1 MPDEREE
8 RRAAAAKW
16 LAEAAA
22 AENQQFLGELT
33 YLRAGRLPAAAGGDG
48 QPVEP
53 YQSKA
58 SAWAQADAAEANQG
72 FQQHVANYDPN
83 LFRRGRRRKVEYD
96 KPVGPRPATL
106 ADAQAADA
114 EFLRGMQH
122 WSPN

>member
-1 MPDEREE
+1 MDSREE
-8 RRAAAAKW
+8 RRAAAAQW

-22 AENQQFLGELT
+22 AENAAFLGDLT
-33 YLRAGRLPAAAGGDG
+33 YLRAGRSPAGAGGDG
-48 QPVEP
+48 QSVEP

-58 SAWAQADAAEANQG
+58 STWAQEDAASSNQQ

>member
-1 MPDEREE
+1 MSESE
-8 RRAAAAKW
+8 RRAAAAQW

-22 AENQQFLGELT
+22 AENAAFLGDLT
-33 YLRAGRLPAAAGGDG
+33 YLRSGRSSAAAGGGDD
-48 QPVEP
+48 QAAES

-58 SAWAQADAAEANQG
+58 SAWAQADAAEADQG

-96 KPVGPRPATL
+96 KPVGPRPATV
-106 ADAQAADA
+106 ADAQQADA
-114 EFLRGMQH
+114 EFLRSMQN